1 MKKYEKEVIQ
11 AQLDNEKAV
20 LKKLEANYRDSL
32 EEINSKIA
40 ELMGRA
46 DADMQ
51 HVVYQIEYQKA
62 LKAQVQSILQT
73 LQANEF
79 ETVSEYLTKCYDEGF
94 LGTMYELQSQGVPLA
109 FPINQEEVVAA
120 IQHETK
126 LSSTLYAAFDMKDL
140 QKKIAS
146 EISRGFS
153 TAATFA
159 EISRNVAAYA
169 NIDKNKAK
177 RIVRTEGHR
186 ITETAAHHAQQK
198 AVDRGADLVKIWDA
212 TLDGKTRDSHVK
224 VDGEI
229 REVDKRFSNGLM
241 YPGDSAGKASEV
253 INCRCRSRT
262 DARWAM
268 DAESTKMLGDTSKMK
283 PKQREAIAEK
293 LGIAEADL
301 DLYSGEIVPINAKN
315 YADFKEQYNKLWRYE
330 GSALQKEAE
339 ARIASYG
346 KTADKMA
353 AGSGN
358 SNDWSKTTARNVS
371 KAEKTALIQY
381 GEEHGVV
388 IPDLKRFDGD
398 PELLKAEIDTLAKM
412 QTEFPV
418 GKKVILSVGALDSDE
433 DFASITGHH
442 ITVNAKALRDRAIT
456 ESNIALGEQFASTTV
471 EDIIVHEYG
480 HLISAEKGNKGIEI
494 AEKAYYNVFGEKA
507 NTDEL
512 VDFLES
518 SISPYSI
525 TSKGGKSGAY
535 KRKYTEVI
543 PEILA
548 KNNSKPDDFTKEF
561 VKLLKGADF
570 GEKT

>member
-51 HVVYQIEYQKA
+51 HVIYQVEYQKA

-73 LQANEF
+73 LQTNEF
-79 ETVSEYLTKCYDEGF
+79 TTVSEYLTKCYDEGF
-94 LGTMYELQSQGVPLA
+94 LGTMYALQEQGVPLA
-109 FPINQEEVVAA
+109 FPINQEQVAAA

-126 LSSTLYAAFDMKDL
+126 LSDTLYKSFDKKDL

-159 EISRNVAAYA
+159 EISRNVASYA
-169 NIDKNKAK
+169 GIDKNKAK

-186 ITETAAHHAQQK
+186 ITETAAFHAQEK

-212 TLDGKTRDSHVK
+212 SLDARTRDSHVK

-229 REVDKRFSNGLM
+229 REVRKRFSNGLM

-262 DARWAM
+262 DARWAL
-268 DAESTKMLGDTSKMK
+268 DAESTKMLGDTSKMT
-283 PKQREAIAEK
+283 PKQREAIAKK
-293 LGIAEADL
+293 LGIPEENL

-315 YADFKEQYNKLWRYE
+315 YADFKERYNKYWRYE

-339 ARIASYG
+339 ARIAGYG
-346 KTADKMA
+346 KSSTKSLDNGAKSDKIKSSESSEFTVGRSIGA
-353 AGSGN
+353 KAKNYDIELPNKEIVHLTEGTRVTNIQTIAGKGR
-358 SNDWSKTTARNVS
+358 DR
-371 KAEKTALIQY
+371 
-381 GEEHGVV
+381 
-388 IPDLKRFDGD
+388 
-398 PELLKAEIDTLAKM
+398 EIDEIDILLDRFGGTASEWQKKKGLGYVDYNGESYLARLHWYEEP
-412 QTEFPV
+412 TA
-418 GKKVILSVGALDSDE
+418 GKHKWKVKPDADGNWFIDE
-433 DFASITGHH
+433 D
-442 ITVNAKALRDRAIT
+442 
-456 ESNIALGEQFASTTV
+456 
-471 EDIIVHEYG
+471 
-480 HLISAEKGNKGIEI
+480 
-494 AEKAYYNVFGEKA
+494 
-507 NTDEL
+507 
-512 VDFLES
+512 
-518 SISPYSI
+518 
-525 TSKGGKSGAY
+525 
-535 KRKYTEVI
+535 
-543 PEILA
+543 
-548 KNNSKPDDFTKEF
+548 
-561 VKLLKGADF
+561 
-570 GEKT
+570 